1 MKSENSTVA
10 YYGSRAVSLWN
21 SMLLFTSPPVA
32 IMSRTQAFH
41 DTSKLAGGPFR
52 YNRHKWQWSKQL
64 LFSFSCSEVNG
75 NATAPNDKAHKGG
88 ETFMRKHYLILFPL
102 AIRLLSIWS
111 LNILETSL
119 FSNKEPG
126 SSLDRRRLECMRK
139 VRFSSL

>member
-41 DTSKLAGGPFR
+41 DTSQLAGGPFR

-75 NATAPNDKAHKGG
+75 TATAPNDKAHKGG
-88 ETFMRKHYLILFPL
+88 NIYEKT
-102 AIRLLSIWS
+102 LLDFIS
-111 LNILETSL
+111 
-119 FSNKEPG
+119 FSDKITKYMEVKYTRNFTVFQQ
-126 SSLDRRRLECMRK
+126 RARVFTR
-139 VRFSSL
+139 